1 MRPFLEIDHLDRS
14 FTLPDGGQYIALKN
28 IHFQMNRG
36 EFVTLMGQPGC
47 GKSTL
52 LNIVAGLQQPT
63 HGGVILEG
71 RQVGDPGPDRMMI
84 FPHYPLL
91 PWLTVRENIAVAVD
105 EVMSDLLLIERQKI
119 VESYIHKLNLQSV
132 AHQRPEKLSSSIK
145 QRVAIARALSLHPKL
160 LLLDNPFAN
169 EDHFSRR
176 DLQIQLMSI
185 CAEARV
191 TCLLVTSDI
200 DEAILLSDRIILL
213 TNGPEAHIGLILD
226 IKIPR
231 PRNYMQMINAPDY
244 YPLRHEIIYFLNQ
257 QQRAKYRKAITS
269 VLHRS
274 ANGPE
279 KPHLTIGFVAVT
291 DCAPLVVAQE
301 KNFFADYGLTK
312 VTLHREDSWEAI
324 AQGVA
329 TGKLDAAQM
338 VAGMPMAM
346 TLGMK
351 GMPPIPTVTA
361 LTLSRNGN
369 AITLN
374 KQFYHEGI
382 RSLEDLKN
390 AILQNRQR
398 RYRLGM
404 VHPASMQNLMLRY
417 WLATGGID
425 PDLDVELKVIP
436 PAQMIHQ
443 LQAGHLDG
451 YCVGDP
457 WNSRAIYENLGFVI
471 ATDIDFWSGHIEK
484 VLGVTEVWAN
494 AYPQTHIALVKTLID
509 ACEYC
514 DDRRNREEILHLLC
528 QSQYV
533 GSSPVYTRPG
543 FIDPYN
549 RGTGAGPEILFNY
562 NQFYVDKTNCP
573 DPVESLWILTQM
585 ARWGII
591 PFPRNWIDMI
601 ERVLRPDVFGEAARD
616 LGLPDISYERR
627 PLKLFDG
634 TIFNPNHPLDYLEN
648 VVIKRE
654 VKVEEILLEPLVGTF
669 PLT

>member
-1 MRPFLEIDHLDRS
+1 MRTFLEIDHVDRI
-14 FTLPDGGQYIALKN
+14 FILPNGNHYIALKN
-28 IHFQMNRG
+28 IHLGIKQG

-52 LNIVAGLQQPT
+52 INIVAGLQQPT
-63 HGGVILEG
+63 QGGVILAG
-71 RQVGDPGPDRMMI
+71 RQVRDPGPDRIMI
-84 FPHYPLL
+84 FPNYSLL
-91 PWLTVRENIAVAVD
+91 PWLTVRENIAVGMD
-105 EVMSDLLLIERQKI
+105 EVMPEVSIAERQQI
-119 VESYIHKLNLQSV
+119 VESYIEKIGLQSV
-132 AHQRPEKLSSSIK
+132 AHQRPEKVPSHVK
-145 QRVAIARALSLHPKL
+145 QRVAIARALSMRPKV
-160 LLLDNPFAN
+160 LLLDNPFAT
-169 EDHFSRR
+169 EDNFRR
-176 DLQIQLMSI
+176 RELQMKLMSL
-185 CAEARV
+185 CAEAGV
-191 TCLLVTSDI
+191 TCLLVTPDI
-200 DEAILLSDRIILL
+200 DEALLLSDRIVLL

-226 IKIPR
+226 VNMPR
-231 PRNYMQMINAPDY
+231 PRDYMAMINDLNY

-257 QQRAKYRKAITS
+257 QQRAKYRKAMTA
-269 VLHRS
+269 VFRS
-274 ANGPE
+274 SESGLE
-279 KPHLTIGFVAVT
+279 KENLTIGFIAIT

-301 KNFFADYGLTK
+301 KNFFAEYGLTG
-312 VTLHREDSWEAI
+312 VTLQREESWEAI

-351 GMPPIPTVTA
+351 GMPPIPTVTG

-369 AITLN
+369 AITFN
-374 KQFYHEGI
+374 KQFYQQGI
-382 RSLEDLKN
+382 RTLEDFKA
-390 AILQNRQR
+390 AIVREPQR

-404 VHPASMQNLMLRY
+404 VHSASMQNLMLRY
-417 WLATGGID
+417 WLAGGGID
-425 PDLDVELKVIP
+425 PDRDVELIVIP
-436 PAQMIHQ
+436 PAQMMRQ
-443 LQAGHLDG
+443 LASGHIDG

-457 WNSRAIYENLGFVI
+457 WNSRAIYEDKGFVI
-471 ATDIDFWSGHIEK
+471 ATDIDFWPGHVEK

-494 AYPQTHIALVKTLID
+494 TYPKTHVALVKTLID

-514 DDRRNREEILHLLC
+514 DDRRNREEILELLC
-528 QSQYV
+528 QPQYV
-533 GSSPVYTRPG
+533 GSSPIYTRPG

-549 RGTGAGPEILFNY
+549 RGTGAGPELLFNY

-616 LGLPDISYERR
+616 LGLPDVSYERR

-634 TIFNPNHPLDYLEN
+634 TIFNPNHPLEYLEN
-648 VVIKRE
+648 VAIKRE
-654 VKVEEILLEPLVGTF
+654 VTIEEILLEPF
-669 PLT
+669 